1 MTGGAG
7 TGRRLTAA
15 PVDPGGSPEGRQGR
29 QGRGADRRVLIVSAS
44 VGAGHDGAAAEL
56 QRRLLRRGVDA
67 ECRDFLDA
75 LPRWLRFLLR
85 EGYTQ
90 TVTHTPRLY
99 DWLYAALERP
109 GWVRWV
115 GLLIPRYAARQVAR
129 WSAGATAVV
138 STYPLASQSIALLVQ
153 RGEMTVPTTT
163 YLTDPSVHFMWVS
176 PHIGRHL
183 TSLPA
188 TARIGEQVYAVPMTV
203 AGPLVP
209 DRFANPL
216 PARRRAELV
225 AELHL
230 PPGRPVALV
239 VAGSLGVGRVA
250 DTAEAL
256 IRTGLV
262 VPLVL
267 CGRNDRLLR
276 QLRDRPGLVAV
287 GWRDDVHELMQLCD
301 VLVHNAGG
309 LSMTESLIAGLPAV
323 TYACIPGHGH
333 ANGDVLDRSG
343 LAPLARTVDELD
355 AAVTHQLTAG
365 VGDRVRTS
373 VGTPPLDAAGVVVRD
388 MNQGRRPA
396 PPGGHVAR
404 SRPSPR
410 RGPLTRRRAVSAAA
424 GGAALLMM
432 VTLGGTEGV
441 SAATRRGFK
450 VAQMPAGTVAVV
462 VRTDT
467 LPPLLTFTTA
477 LRNSSAAVEIPA
489 QPTPTDLAAARQLA
503 AEGVTL
509 LSQACPGRDPLGQV
523 PSCDTQRDRDTLGAR
538 RMVPAPLVVADRD
551 INAADLI
558 AAEKDGVT
566 LMVPTTTVH
575 RDTPG
580 LGGIGRAA
588 ARTGGVV
595 VVDLGQP
602 APGGQPVAVG
612 TILGQLT
619 DGGAL
624 SRPVTTSLVAE

>member
-1 MTGGAG
+1 
-7 TGRRLTAA
+7 
-15 PVDPGGSPEGRQGR
+15 
-29 QGRGADRRVLIVSAS
+29 VLIVSGS

-56 QRRLLRRGVDA
+56 QRRLSRHGVDA

-75 LPRWLRFLLR
+75 LPRWLRFLLH
-85 EGYTQ
+85 EGYTR
-90 TVTHTPRLY
+90 TVTHTPRFY

-109 GWVRWV
+109 GWVRRV
-115 GLLIPRYAARQVAR
+115 GLLVPRYAARQVAR
-129 WSAGATAVV
+129 WSDGASAVV

-153 RGEMTVPTTT
+153 RRELTVPTTT

-183 TSLPA
+183 TTLPA
-188 TARIGEQVYAVPMTV
+188 TARIGEQMYAVPMTV

-209 DRFANPL
+209 DRFADPL

-225 AELHL
+225 AELGL

-276 QLRDRPGLVAV
+276 QLRDRPGVIAV

-343 LAPLARTVDELD
+343 LAPLARTVEEL
-355 AAVTHQLTAG
+355 AVAVTHQLTAG
-365 VGDRVRTS
+365 VGDRVRAS
-373 VGTPPLDAAGVVVRD
+373 VGTLPLDAADVVVQD
-388 MNQGRRPA
+388 MDQGGRPA
-396 PPGGHVAR
+396 PAVGRVSR
-404 SRPSPR
+404 RRPSLR
-410 RGPLTRRRAVSAAA
+410 RGSPTRRRALTAAA
-424 GGAALLMM
+424 GGAALL
-432 VTLGGTEGV
+432 VTVALGGTEGV
-441 SAATRRGFK
+441 SAATRHGFE
-450 VAQMPAGTVAVV
+450 VEQMPAGTVAVV

-467 LPPLLTFTTA
+467 LPPLLTATTA
-477 LRNSSAAVEIPA
+477 LRNSAAAVEIPG

-503 AEGVTL
+503 AAGVTL
-509 LSQACPGRDPLGQV
+509 ISRPCPGRDPLGQA
-523 PSCDTQRDRDTLGAR
+523 PSCHAERDRDTLGAR
-538 RMVPAPLVVADRD
+538 QVVPAPVVVADGD
-551 INAADLI
+551 INAADLV
-558 AAEKDGVT
+558 AAEANEVT
-566 LMVPTTTVH
+566 LVVPTTTVH
-575 RDTPG
+575 PDTPG
-580 LGGIGRAA
+580 LGEIGRATA
-588 ARTGGVV
+588 HRGGVV
-595 VVDLGQP
+595 VVDLGP
-602 APGGQPVAVG
+602 LAPGALPIIVG
-612 TILGQLT
+612 TILNQLT
-619 DGGAL
+619 GGGA
-624 SRPVTTSLVAE
+624 RAWPVTTGLAGQ

>member
-7 TGRRLTAA
+7 TGQRLTAA
-15 PVDPGGSPEGRQGR
+15 PVDLGGSPDGRPARQGR
-29 QGRGADRRVLIVSAS
+29 SADRWVLIVSAS

-56 QRRLLRRGVDA
+56 QRRLLRHGVDA

-90 TVTHTPRLY
+90 TVTHTPWFY
-99 DWLYAALERP
+99 DWLYAALDRP
-109 GWVRWV
+109 GWVRRV
-115 GLLIPRYAARQVAR
+115 TLLIPRYAARQVAR
-129 WSAGATAVV
+129 WSAGASAVV
-138 STYPLASQSIALLVQ
+138 STYPLASQSIALLIQ
-153 RGEMTVPTTT
+153 RRELTVPTTT

-209 DRFANPL
+209 DRFADPL

-225 AELHL
+225 AELEL

-256 IRTGLV
+256 IRTRLV

-276 QLRDRPGLVAV
+276 QLRDRPGVVAV

-343 LAPLARTVDELD
+343 LAPLARTVDELA

-373 VGTPPLDAAGVVVRD
+373 VGTPPLDAAGVVVQD
-388 MNQGRRPA
+388 MDQGRRPA
-396 PPGGHVAR
+396 PAGRRVSR
-404 SRPSPR
+404 SRPSLR
-410 RGPLTRRRAVSAAA
+410 RGSPTRRRALTAAA
-424 GGAALLMM
+424 GGAALL
-432 VTLGGTEGV
+432 VTVALGGTEGV
-441 SAATRRGFK
+441 SAATRHGFE

-467 LPPLLTFTTA
+467 LPPLLSATTA
-477 LRNSSAAVEIPA
+477 LRNSAAAVEIPG

-503 AEGVTL
+503 AAGVTL
-509 LSQACPGRDPLGQV
+509 ISQPCPGRDPLGQV
-523 PSCDTQRDRDTLGAR
+523 PSCHAERDRTTLGAR
-538 RMVPAPLVVADRD
+538 RVVPAPVVVVDSD
-551 INAADLI
+551 INAADLV
-558 AAEKDGVT
+558 AAEEDGVT

-575 RDTPG
+575 PDTPG
-580 LGGIGRAA
+580 LDGIGRAA
-588 ARTGGVV
+588 ARRGGAV

-602 APGGQPVAVG
+602 GPGGRPVTVG

-624 SRPVTTSLVAE
+624 ARPVTTGLAGQ